1 MNTQPQPDW
10 SEIVLYVHREVHR
23 LPKEHREFVNAMAAR
38 LGGSELTSGQQ
49 RYLRMLFRY
58 LGGKVT

>member
-23 LPKEHREFVNAMAAR
+23 LPKEHREFVNALASR
-38 LGGSELTSGQQ
+38 FESPELTSGQQ
-49 RYLRMLFRY
+49 RYLRMLFRH
-58 LGGKVT
+58 LGGKIT